1 MYFDDKY
8 FKTEEIDGFV
18 VDSMMKRAWA
28 AEMEIMQEIDRICK
42 ENDLQYYAAWGTLLG
57 TIRHKGFI
65 PWDDDIDV
73 VLPRKDFNKMIEV
86 FKRDYSDKYSIAN
99 VETMENYPLMTTR
112 LMLKGT
118 KFVEEPLKNLKCEL
132 GIFLDIYPYDN
143 IPDSDEELKKQAKR
157 AWFWSK
163 VLILRHVAFPVLPY
177 KGFKAKLTHAVTG
190 LIHAG
195 MVVFRISHKWIA
207 GKCLE
212 IANMYNDKETKR
224 MAFLFDTNP
233 YWHIMVK
240 EEAFPLQI
248 YDFEDVKMPLPAC
261 EDKKL
266 RKMYGNYMELPPV
279 EKRKNHYPYKL
290 EFND

>member
-1 MYFDDKY
+1 MKEYDEATLK
-8 FKTEEIDGFV
+8 KVQQTELGILKDFIKV
-18 VDSMMKRAWA
+18 CD
-28 AEMEIMQEIDRICK
+28 
-42 ENDLQYYAAWGTLLG
+42 ENNLTWFGDAGSGIGAL
-57 TIRHKGFI
+57 RHKGFI

-248 YDFEDVKMPLPAC
+248 YDF
-261 EDKKL
+261 
-266 RKMYGNYMELPPV
+266 
-279 EKRKNHYPYKL
+279 
-290 EFND
+290 

>member
-1 MYFDDKY
+1 MKEYDEATLK
-8 FKTEEIDGFV
+8 KVQQTELGILKDFIKV
-18 VDSMMKRAWA
+18 CD
-28 AEMEIMQEIDRICK
+28 
-42 ENDLQYYAAWGTLLG
+42 ENNLTWFGDAGSGIGAL
-57 TIRHKGFI
+57 RHKGFI

-86 FKRDYSDKYSIAN
+86 FKRDYSDKYTIAN

-163 VLILRHVAFPVLPY
+163 VLILIHVAFPVLPY

-266 RKMYGNYMELPPV
+266 RKMYGNYMELPP
-279 EKRKNHYPYKL
+279 EDKRINHSPYIIKF
-290 EFND
+290 EDE

>member
-1 MYFDDKY
+1 MKEYDEITLK
-8 FKTEEIDGFV
+8 KVQQTELVILKDFIKVCE
-18 VDSMMKRAWA
+18 
-28 AEMEIMQEIDRICK
+28 
-42 ENDLQYYAAWGTLLG
+42 ENNLTWFGDAGTGIGAL
-57 TIRHKGFI
+57 RHKGFI

-86 FKRDYSDKYSIAN
+86 FKRDYSDKYTIAN

-143 IPDSDEELKKQAKR
+143 IPDNDDELKKQAKC

-177 KGFKAKLTHAVTG
+177 KGLKAKLTHAITG

-212 IANMYNDKETKR
+212 IANMYNDTETKR
-224 MAFLFDTNP
+224 IAFLFDTSP
-233 YWHIMVK
+233 YWHIMSK
-240 EEAFPLQI
+240 DEIFPLEM
-248 YDFEDVKMPLPAC
+248 YDFEDIKVPLPAC

-266 RKMYGNYMELPPV
+266 RKMYGDYMQLSPE

-290 EFND
+290 EFDD

>member
-8 FKTEEIDGFV
+8 FKTEDIDGFV

-28 AEMEIMQEIDRICK
+28 AEMEIMQESDRICK